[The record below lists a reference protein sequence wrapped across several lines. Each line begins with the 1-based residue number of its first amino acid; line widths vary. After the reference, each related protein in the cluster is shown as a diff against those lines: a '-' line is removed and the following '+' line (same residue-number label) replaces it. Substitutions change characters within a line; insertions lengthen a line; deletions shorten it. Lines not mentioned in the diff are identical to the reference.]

1 MSIPSNDR
9 SVVTLSDR
17 MRRLFKGVLDPIAGF
32 LNRLGLTPNMVTF
45 LGLAGSFV
53 GALFIARGEMTIAG
67 FVILL
72 AGPIDALDGAMAR
85 LRGEPSDF
93 GGFID
98 SVTDRYSE
106 LLIFGGLTYHFF
118 QQADLLAVMLT
129 FTAAAGS
136 VLVSYVKA
144 RAEGL
149 GFQAKVGMLTRL
161 ERYLVLIPSLVFNV
175 PLVAVWIMAVFTNF
189 TALQRILHVRAQ
201 AHREMKAGRG

>member
-1 MSIPSNDR
+1 MSTQSNGQPAM
-9 SVVTLSDR
+9 TLSDH
-17 MRRLFKGVLDPIAGF
+17 MRRIFKGVLDPIAGF

-45 LGLAGSFV
+45 LGLAGSCV

-106 LLIFGGLTYHFF
+106 LLIFGGLVYHFF
-118 QQADLLAVMLT
+118 QQNDLLAVMLT

-161 ERYLVLIPSLVFNV
+161 ERYIVLIPSLVFNV
-175 PLVAVWIMAVFTNF
+175 PIVAMWIMAVFTNF

-201 AHREMKAGRG
+201 AHREMKTGRG